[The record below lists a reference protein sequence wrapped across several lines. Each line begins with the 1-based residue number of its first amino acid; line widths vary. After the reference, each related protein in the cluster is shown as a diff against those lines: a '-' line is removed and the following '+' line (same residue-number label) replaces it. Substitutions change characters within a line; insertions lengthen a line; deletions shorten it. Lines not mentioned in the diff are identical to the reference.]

1 MINKGN
7 ANLNK
12 SASTNL
18 QVKCYYKT
26 FCPTHS
32 QLDLKQ
38 TKESPFSVKEES
50 PTDHTVP
57 GFIFTPL

>member
-1 MINKGN
+1 MLNKGN

-18 QVKCYYKT
+18 QVKHKCKI
-26 FCPTHS
+26 FCSTHS
-32 QLDLKQ
+32 QLDLMQ
-38 TKESPFSVKEES
+38 IKESPFNVKEES
-50 PTDHTVP
+50 PIDHTVP